1 MTASPPIDPRP
12 AAEGRVALVTG
23 SARGM
28 GRAMCEVLAERG
40 HVVVGLDR
48 LEQEP
53 GPLARTIVADLSDA
67 AVPRQVV
74 DDVLAREGRLDV
86 VVHNAAVY
94 QWRHP
99 LPEVTL
105 EDWESMTSV
114 NLRAVFFLSQAAAE
128 AMRPNGWGRIIGI
141 SSVGARTGGVS
152 NSAVYNAAKAGIISL
167 MKNFARNYG
176 PYGVTA
182 NAVAPGAVK
191 GFMVEHLSSEELDR
205 VVATVPLG
213 RFAEPIEVARVVGF
227 LASDDASYING
238 ATIDVNGG
246 WVMP

>member
-1 MTASPPIDPRP
+1 MT
-12 AAEGRVALVTG
+12 EERVAVVTG

-28 GRAMCEVLAERG
+28 GRAMCEVLAGSG

-48 LEQEP
+48 LDQEP
-53 GPLARTIVADLSDA
+53 GPYARTIAADLIEP

-86 VVHNAAVY
+86 VVHNAAVFIHD
-94 QWRHP
+94 QR
-99 LPEVTL
+99 LSEVTPEAFEL
-105 EDWESMTSV
+105 QVGV

-128 AMRPNGWGRIIGI
+128 SMVPNGFGRIIGI

-152 NSAVYNAAKAGIISL
+152 NSAVYAAAKAGVISL

-176 PYGVTA
+176 RHGITA
-182 NAVAPGAVK
+182 NAVAPGAIE
-191 GFMVEHLSSEELDR
+191 GFMTSHLAPEDKARFISQI
-205 VVATVPLG
+205 PLG
-213 RFAEPIEVARVVGF
+213 RFAQPIEVAHVVGF
-227 LASDDASYING
+227 LASDGASYING

-246 WVMP
+246 WLMT